1 MRQVPSENCVVREGD
16 GVSVKCSRDA
26 GTVFENVAG
35 HYSVAGYA
43 ERGQESFGQI
53 YLYLDRGAEYDR
65 QSTPVN
71 AALMALTAEESF
83 DLALAE
89 TRAFV
94 AAHPQAAEKPA
105 DHIADVST
113 RVLAAICSLW
123 FDLPDGV
130 HVIEGGLQPDMPP
143 EPPRCPGHYAP
154 PSAYTFKPDPDPRI
168 VQVGQL
174 FGKILRRAGTAWLAE
189 LRQAGK
195 LPSGKISRAVV
206 DAFPN
211 DDDLVVRTIIG
222 VMMGMLP
229 TIDTNLKNV
238 MKHMPAETF
247 AALRDAL
254 TAHPGPDGYDRAS
267 GALLGDLMRG
277 MQANP
282 IPDAVWRTA
291 TADHDLAGQ
300 PVKAGDKVRVYIDA
314 ATRADLAAGITG
326 VFTVFGGDRRA
337 TPQPQHAC
345 PAYRAAIGIMLGVL
359 NGLLEPLPPT
369 A

>member
-1 MRQVPSENCVVREGD
+1 MSQTASDDCVVREGD
-16 GVSVKCSRDA
+16 GVSVKCSREA

-35 HYSVAGYA
+35 HYTVAGYA
-43 ERGQESFGQI
+43 ERGRDSFGQI
-53 YLYLDRGAEYDR
+53 YLYLDSGPEYDR

-89 TRAFV
+89 TRRFV
-94 AAHPQAAEKPA
+94 AANPQAAENPSG
-105 DHIADVST
+105 HIADVST
-113 RVLAAICSLW
+113 RVLAAICTLW

-130 HVIEGGLQPDMPP
+130 HVIEGGLKREPP
-143 EPPRCPGHYAP
+143 FEPPRCPGHYAP
-154 PSAYTFKPDPDPRI
+154 PSAYTFKPDPEPNV
-168 VQVGQL
+168 VQAGQL
-174 FGKILRRAGTAWLAE
+174 FGKILRRSVTAWLAG
-189 LRQAGK
+189 LRQAGTV
-195 LPSGKISRAVV
+195 PSGRLSHAVA
-206 DAFPN
+206 DAFPD

-229 TIDTNLKNV
+229 TIDNNLKNV
-238 MKHMPAETF
+238 VGHLPAATL

-254 TAHPGPDGYDRAS
+254 KAHPGPDSYRRAS
-267 GALLGDLMRG
+267 DVLLADLMRG
-277 MQANP
+277 MQARP
-282 IPDAVWRTA
+282 VPDGVWRTA
-291 TADHDLAGQ
+291 TVDHDLHGKA
-300 PVKAGDKVRVYIDA
+300 VKAGDKIRVYIDA
-314 ATRADLAAGITG
+314 ATQADLAAGITD

-359 NGLLEPLPPT
+359 NGLLEPKGV